1 MKSSNLVNLNNK
13 REAKAIFDVGEG
25 CRQVNHTRLK
35 MESTHVL
42 DDRSDSFGAL
52 VQILVRGRHSSS
64 NQKAHHIDTN
74 QRHASNACGL

>member
-13 REAKAIFDVGEG
+13 REAKATTSVRAAGRSTI
-25 CRQVNHTRLK
+25 QAPK

-42 DDRSDSFGAL
+42 DDRIDSIGAPG
-52 VQILVRGRHSSS
+52 QMQVRGRQSSS